1 MTEKELLS
9 QIDAI
14 NQQCEALSSQR
25 AELLR
30 QWVELVCPYK
40 VGEVTEV
47 LGYSHKGKMARIIE
61 VNANVKWQYGDKK
74 PTKYEWWVKAR
85 VLKKDGNDSSLTTD
99 WEQLHWE
106 SRL

>member
-14 NQQCEALSSQR
+14 NQQCEALSIQR

-40 VGEVTEV
+40 VGDVTEV
-47 LGYSHKGKMARIIE
+47 LGYSHKGKMARIE
-61 VNANVKWQYGDKK
+61 SVHAKPKWTYKSDKER
-74 PTKYEWWVKAR
+74 YVWWVKGR
-85 VLKKDGNDSSLTTD
+85 VLKKDGSDSSLTTD